1 MCPDEYPGYLRGAGA
16 GMKRL
21 RRVRPAMRSRGSRAI
36 LSLASLGKSVRQNFL
51 TLLASGI
58 LVVALVALG
67 ISVHSFIFSSE
78 YFLVR
83 DIEVVDKN
91 PQKIDHSLARLRQA
105 PGNIFSLDLHGIQR
119 RLEQSYPEIQ
129 TVRVSR
135 VMPNKLVLEV
145 IHRRPI
151 AQIELVSQAGPRVY
165 YSVNEEGYVLA
176 LCGSEPRPNLPVI
189 TGVNM
194 RPQEV
199 EIGRC
204 YERSPIETALA
215 LRRQLLARGIWQKYT
230 VTRIDVTH
238 PRSIV
243 FVIDNR
249 VEVRLGAVDADAR
262 LDQLT
267 GILQSAA
274 LDRTQSTCVDLRF
287 KEVIIGKPSTL

>member
-1 MCPDEYPGYLRGAGA
+1 
-16 GMKRL
+16 MKRL
-21 RRVRPAMRSRGSRAI
+21 RRVRPALRSRGSRAI
-36 LSLASLGKSVRQNFL
+36 FSLASLGKSVRQNSL

-58 LVVALVALG
+58 LGVALVALG
-67 ISVHSFIFSSE
+67 ISVHSFIFASE

-83 DIEVVDKN
+83 DIEVVDRN

-105 PGNIFSLDLHGIQR
+105 PDNIFALDLHGIQR

-135 VMPNKLVLEV
+135 VLPNKLVLEV
-145 IHRRPI
+145 IHRRPV
-151 AQIELVSQAGPRVY
+151 AQIELVSRAGESRVY

-176 LCGSEPRPNLPVI
+176 LCGSEPRRNLPVI

-249 VEVRLGAVDADAR
+249 VEVRLGAADSDAR

-274 LDRTQSTCVDLRF
+274 LDRTQSTFVDLRF
-287 KEVIIGKPSTL
+287 KDVIIGSPSTL